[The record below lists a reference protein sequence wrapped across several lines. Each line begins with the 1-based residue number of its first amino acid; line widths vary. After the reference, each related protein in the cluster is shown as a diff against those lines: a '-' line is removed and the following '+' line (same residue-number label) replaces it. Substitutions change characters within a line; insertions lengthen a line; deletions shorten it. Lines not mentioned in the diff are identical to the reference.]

1 MKKLAVFLL
10 TVALLLLVSCNASIL
25 MTNGEILKPENTEGN
40 VKEEKVEFSY
50 SPSSL
55 VSATRSYYKD
65 AIVVRW
71 SEVDGA
77 DYYTIERCQNSVPSL
92 PSFPEWTY
100 HFSR

>member
-40 VKEEKVEFSY
+40 GKEEKVEFSY

-55 VSATRSYYKD
+55 VSATRSY
-65 AIVVRW
+65 
-71 SEVDGA
+71 
-77 DYYTIERCQNSVPSL
+77 
-92 PSFPEWTY
+92 
-100 HFSR
+100 